1 MNKMKKITIKKVAT
15 DSTRVMMSADIYKA
29 AARDLDV
36 KSDLRDAY
44 GAFRSLSQEVIKSEV
59 SDKHNDGLFYAA
71 AAVAISDNLRK
82 RTQGMIAFDIL
93 RNDLINGVV
102 DRETNVRNILE
113 NEEMGLANNA
123 NPLESANNMYYK
135 ALEMLAVMD
144 AIR

>member
-1 MNKMKKITIKKVAT
+1 MKKITIKKVAT

-102 DRETNVRNILE
+102 DRETNVLNILE

>member
-1 MNKMKKITIKKVAT
+1 MKKITIKKVAT